1 MNWNSLRIRKWH
13 ASFLFWMITRHV
25 FCSIAVFGTHRGF
38 HWLQWGW
45 AHRGWSLKS
54 RCVSKSWTK
63 KNKIKPHLWG
73 IFPSTKWETSCL
85 QQSVCSTTTVWKYYW
100 SPSAEMSSWRNWQSS
115 FVIQNDYHSYVL
127 SIPVIISRAS
137 GLGRGALYLYCGVFL
152 KRILA
157 LCSASRNKVF
167 IDHLLPLS
175 DISLAGCGY
184 KLKCKQKLALNQS
197 WRDFAC

>member
-1 MNWNSLRIRKWH
+1 MFFVQLQCLAHIEAFIDFSEGELIEDGVLNQ
-13 ASFLFWMITRHV
+13 
-25 FCSIAVFGTHRGF
+25 GTSPNLG
-38 HWLQWGW
+38 Q
-45 AHRGWSLKS
+45 
-54 RCVSKSWTK
+54 

-85 QQSVCSTTTVWKYYW
+85 QQSVCSITTVWKYYW
-100 SPSAEMSSWRNWQSS
+100 IPSAEMSSWRNWQSS

-127 SIPVIISRAS
+127 SVPVIISCAS